1 LLQYPESFNCRIR
14 DIRGKRIMSEETSS
28 LFSVLAAE
36 ERLPD
41 FALTVK
47 ILSEF
52 CRLNSNDAGHIAR
65 HCWGFMGENLSPAA
79 AASLAE
85 KCGTYGVK
93 TITLPSVKMARR
105 EAPVLIKKADLG
117 TGAFSY
123 TGGAGLGANANFS
136 DILVLSAAPIKEETA
151 KIVKSVESPSSG
163 EKALRLGI
171 MAATGLPIG
180 IGKSKEVK
188 KEVKTSETA
197 FRLDIILKQ
206 ANTRLRLNPAAFDFS
221 CLKEK
226 KTYSSQMNFKVM
238 CAELAALAPKALKNT
253 GLWAIIEHKPLGAAA
268 YDGMEDFE
276 KETSRL
282 NMLALE
288 RTNG

>member
-1 LLQYPESFNCRIR
+1 
-14 DIRGKRIMSEETSS
+14 MAEETNN

-41 FALTVK
+41 FALTAK

-52 CRLNSNDAGHIAR
+52 SRLSLNDAGHIAR
-65 HCWGFMGENLSPAA
+65 HCWGFMGENLSPAE

-85 KCGTYGVK
+85 KCGTCGVK
-93 TITLPSVKMARR
+93 TITLPSVKMARSG
-105 EAPVLIKKADLG
+105 APVLIKKTDLG

-123 TGGAGLGANANFS
+123 TGGAGLSANAKFS
-136 DILVLSAAPIKEETA
+136 DILVLSAAPLKEETV
-151 KIVKSVESPSSG
+151 KIIKSVEGPSAG
-163 EKALRLGI
+163 ERAVRLGV
-171 MAATGLPIG
+171 MAVTGLPIG
-180 IGKSKEVK
+180 MGKSKEVK
-188 KEVKTSETA
+188 KEVRTSETA
-197 FRLDIILKQ
+197 FLLDIILRK
-206 ANTRLRLNPAAFDFS
+206 NLRLRLNPADFDFS

-226 KTYSSQMNFKVM
+226 KTYSSQMNFYLI
-238 CAELAALAPKALKNT
+238 CAELSSFAHKALKNT
-253 GLWAIIEHKPLGAAA
+253 GLWAIIEHKPLSALP

-288 RTNG
+288 RTDG